1 MEKKGS
7 IFRGGE
13 VGPETQMLMCLEAL
27 WVDQD
32 GGERNVWIRKLERRG
47 QIMQINSLCVFFFKL

>member
-1 MEKKGS
+1 M
-7 IFRGGE
+7 

-32 GGERNVWIRKLERRG
+32 GGERKVWIRKLERWG
-47 QIMQINSLCVFFFKL
+47 QIMQINSLFVCLFFNYRKLVKF